1 MYIQGVRG
9 KLTKEQSKMK
19 NTTSQTKNETNSH
32 ATMLLAKF
40 DINEIKD
47 GLTDLGHDID
57 IFETKSD
64 FIGYLECL
72 AEGTCGS
79 AGKSDFEQ
87 LRTDLI
93 ADAETMK
100 NYDREVARENLNR
113 FGFNR

>member
-1 MYIQGVRG
+1 MIVND
-9 KLTKEQSKMK
+9 TKTNQKMK
-19 NTTSQTKNETNSH
+19 NKTNSH

-72 AEGTCGS
+72 AEGTCGDE
-79 AGKSDFEQ
+79 GKSDFEQ
-87 LRTDLI
+87 LRSDLI

-100 NYDREVARENLNR
+100 NYDREVAREKLNR
-113 FGFNR
+113 FGLNL